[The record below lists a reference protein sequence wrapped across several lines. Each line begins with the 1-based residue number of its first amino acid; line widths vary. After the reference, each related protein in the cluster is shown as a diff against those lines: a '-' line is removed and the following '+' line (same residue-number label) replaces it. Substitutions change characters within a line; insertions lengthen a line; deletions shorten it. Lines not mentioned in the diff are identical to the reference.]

1 MNEFLQIVDIRLLLA
16 TALSI
21 LANILI
27 GTIDS
32 GINNQFDKARL
43 LKGLKKAGAVIVS
56 IAIFT
61 FVGYLVPDIKVID
74 QMTISDAMNLFT
86 TAALIWYAGQG
97 LLKIKNIVLPPT
109 KVDINT
115 NTVTKTDTI
124 TDAGNKITQVEK
136 VEESNVQNVDK
147 V

>member
-1 MNEFLQIVDIRLLLA
+1 MNEFLQIVDIKLFIA

-21 LANILI
+21 FANILI
-27 GTIDS
+27 GSIDS

-43 LKGLKKAGAVIVS
+43 IKGLKKAGAVIVS
-56 IAIFT
+56 IGIFT

-74 QMTISDAMNLFT
+74 QMTITDAMNLFT

-97 LLKIKNIVLPPT
+97 LIKIKNIVLPPT
-109 KVDINT
+109 KVTVNT
-115 NTVTKTDTI
+115 DTVTKTDTI
-124 TDAGNKITQVEK
+124 TETDDKITQVEK
-136 VEESNVQNVDK
+136 VEEKNVQNVDK